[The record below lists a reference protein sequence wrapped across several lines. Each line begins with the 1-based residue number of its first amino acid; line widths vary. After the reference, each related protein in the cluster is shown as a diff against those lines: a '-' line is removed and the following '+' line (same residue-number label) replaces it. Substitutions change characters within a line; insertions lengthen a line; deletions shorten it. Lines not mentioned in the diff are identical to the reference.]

1 MSGQLRYLMGHSYA
15 HEGAFGRQWLEAWA
29 ARIRAAGFSLDLMQI
44 GLDVPGRRLP
54 FAELDRRWKR
64 GDSRLMRF
72 YETIARKTE
81 SYDVLIN
88 AGALNLHPEFLRQL
102 PVTTVLQFNDDP
114 ESASASRPVAPAHDL
129 CCIGNI
135 AEVDT
140 YRSWGVQHVHWIPM
154 GFRATDFNPGL
165 TEDDI
170 LNKNRDVDV
179 SLLCERLTAYRR
191 SSVDAIAAAFPQG
204 VFRGPGW
211 PSGFLPE
218 EERVPLLQ
226 RTRTGINLHNSTG
239 PINFRTYYL
248 PANGVL
254 QICDNKSHLGRIF
267 QLGVEVVGYDSVSE
281 AIDLCRYYLA
291 HEQERRAIAAAG
303 WRRSTRDYNEV
314 EVFRRMDSVVA
325 AYRAAHSTRT
335 ASGSVAAS
343 LSLHA
348 RATRGRRVLSL
359 PIRPVLWLVS
369 LTRRVI
375 GGIARRVML
384 YKANLALRLRG
395 VA

>member
-1 MSGQLRYLMGHSYA
+1 MSERLRYLMGHSYA
-15 HEGAFGRQWLEAWA
+15 HEGTFGRQWLEAWA
-29 ARIRAAGFSLDLMQI
+29 ARLRAAGFSLDLVQI

-64 GDSRLMRF
+64 GDARLMRF
-72 YETIARKTE
+72 YEKIATRLD

-114 ESASASRPVAPAHDL
+114 ESADSSRPVAAAHDL

-135 AEVDT
+135 AEVET
-140 YRSWGVQHVHWIPM
+140 YRSWGVQHVHWAPV
-154 GFRATDFNPGL
+154 GFRATDFDPRL

-170 LNKNRDVDV
+170 LHGERDVDV
-179 SLLCERLTAYRR
+179 SLLCERITAYRR
-191 SSVDAIAAAFPQG
+191 RSVDTIATAFPRG

-226 RTRTGINLHNSTG
+226 RTRVGINLHNSTG

-254 QICDNKSHLGRIF
+254 QICDNKSHLGSVF
-267 QLGVEVVGYDSVSE
+267 ELGVEVVGYASVAE

-291 HEQERRAIAAAG
+291 HEQERRSIAAAG
-303 WRRSTRDYNEV
+303 WRRATRDYNEV
-314 EVFRRMDSVVA
+314 EVFRRMDAVIS
-325 AYRAAHSTRT
+325 AHRT
-335 ASGSVAAS
+335 ANRARAVSGSLTDF

-348 RATRGRRVLSL
+348 RATHGRRVASL
-359 PIRPVLWLVS
+359 PVRPVLWLLYVV
-369 LTRRVI
+369 RRAASGV
-375 GGIARRVML
+375 ARRLLL
-384 YKANLALRLRG
+384 YQANLALRFRR
-395 VA
+395 AS